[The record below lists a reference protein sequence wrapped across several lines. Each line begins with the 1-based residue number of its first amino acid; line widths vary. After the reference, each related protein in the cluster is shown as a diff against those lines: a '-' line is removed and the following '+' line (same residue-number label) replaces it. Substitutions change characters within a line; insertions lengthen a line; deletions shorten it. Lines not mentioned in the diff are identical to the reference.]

1 MSYKALYRK
10 YRPASFDEV
19 LGQDH
24 IVITLKNI
32 ILNRKISHAYLFN
45 GPRGVGKTSVARI
58 FAGLLNCYHNKDVT
72 KMCAK
77 CNALINQ
84 NVDIIETDAASN
96 NGVNEIRELKEKIQH
111 SPVMGNYKIYIIDE
125 VHMLSK
131 AAFNALLKTL
141 EEPPEHAIFILAT
154 TDPQK
159 IPLTILS
166 RVQRF
171 NFCRIPIKILTQ
183 QIMDVLEKENIKS
196 DEKTI
201 SYIARL
207 ATGGMRDA
215 LSIVDQ
221 ASAYGNGKIELKEL
235 MYAFGITSNDNLIEI
250 INLLYESDLKT
261 VLEKFEDLENA
272 GIDPNQFANGLLTI
286 IKDFIVYQKTLDV
299 NLLNLI
305 DLEELK
311 KLEIDYD
318 FAIKTNEILYEL
330 SKQLMYTDIP
340 FQQIEIFLIKISN
353 LNAKNNIKIETNKE
367 LNMKKNDN
375 KAKEL
380 LSETQELILDNNDL
394 SGDFL
399 DLDQEVISDLNTGE
413 NNLISTGEIDLSDE
427 MLLFNNPKANL
438 AKEHQKAFKCAYN
451 MKSLLNIILQSQNDM
466 VSKYQGKID
475 YLLKVFKSDAH
486 QTFLDSL
493 RYMTLRAASNDFM
506 LLTSENY
513 NSSQLNYMQD
523 FHNDSNIQELIKK
536 VFGTYLHLVIV
547 DNETYKELVKE
558 AKKIID
564 SGKTPKLKHLGEVKI
579 KKSKTPNQ
587 ILLDILFDEND
598 EK

>member
-1 MSYKALYRK
+1 
-10 YRPASFDEV
+10 
-19 LGQDH
+19 
-24 IVITLKNI
+24 
-32 ILNRKISHAYLFN
+32 
-45 GPRGVGKTSVARI
+45 
-58 FAGLLNCYHNKDVT
+58 
-72 KMCAK
+72 
-77 CNALINQ
+77 
-84 NVDIIETDAASN
+84 
-96 NGVNEIRELKEKIQH
+96 
-111 SPVMGNYKIYIIDE
+111 
-125 VHMLSK
+125 
-131 AAFNALLKTL
+131 
-141 EEPPEHAIFILAT
+141 
-154 TDPQK
+154 
-159 IPLTILS
+159 
-166 RVQRF
+166 
-171 NFCRIPIKILTQ
+171 
-183 QIMDVLEKENIKS
+183 
-196 DEKTI
+196 
-201 SYIARL
+201 
-207 ATGGMRDA
+207 
-215 LSIVDQ
+215 
-221 ASAYGNGKIELKEL
+221 
-235 MYAFGITSNDNLIEI
+235 
-250 INLLYESDLKT
+250 
-261 VLEKFEDLENA
+261 
-272 GIDPNQFANGLLTI
+272 
-286 IKDFIVYQKTLDV
+286 
-299 NLLNLI
+299 
-305 DLEELK
+305 
-311 KLEIDYD
+311 
-318 FAIKTNEILYEL
+318 
-330 SKQLMYTDIP
+330 
-340 FQQIEIFLIKISN
+340 
-353 LNAKNNIKIETNKE
+353 
-367 LNMKKNDN
+367 MKKNDN